1 MSAQTPILGLNE
13 DDPIMTGER
22 RGGRQRRRPLLC
34 LIEDDPI
41 MGESLYDRFELE
53 GFECDWHKTA
63 ASALISLEKKKY
75 ALAISDIRLPDMGGH
90 ELFALLK
97 QARTPLPPFIFI
109 TGFGS
114 IDMAVNLLKQGAAD
128 YISKPFD
135 IDQLLEKVHALTG
148 VSIPQVISRNSDIL
162 GISTEMRRIADML
175 PRLSKHATTILIT
188 GESGVG
194 KEVVAKELHRS
205 NPDFAQH
212 PFVAVNCGA
221 LSEALMEAELFG
233 YEKGAFTG
241 ALRTKKGLFEQANG
255 GTLFLDEIGD
265 MPLSMQVKLL
275 RAIQERTIIR
285 VGGETQIPIDLQL
298 VCATHRDLKKMV
310 EDGTF
315 REDLFYRINVIHLKV
330 PCLRERKEDIMWFAD
345 KFLSQFAAQHEEE
358 KKSLR
363 PDAETAI
370 LAHDWPGNLRELHHL
385 IERACIL
392 TASPSLTAKDLFEE
406 APLAETCPDEPETTL
421 YEHLQTCERNF
432 IISSLNQH
440 QWQMSNTA
448 TTLGISR
455 KNLWERIKKLG
466 IRDENALQQNDNT
479 EPS

>member
-1 MSAQTPILGLNE
+1 MSTHA
-13 DDPIMTGER
+13 
-22 RGGRQRRRPLLC
+22 PLLC

-53 GFECDWHKTA
+53 GFACDWHKTA
-63 ASALISLEKKKY
+63 ASALASLGKNKY

-90 ELFALLK
+90 ELFAQLK
-97 QARTPLPPFIFI
+97 QAGTQLPPFIFI

-135 IDQLLEKVHALTG
+135 LDLLLEKVHALASLS
-148 VSIPQVISRNSDIL
+148 VPQDITRHSDIL
-162 GISTEMRRIADML
+162 GISAEMRRIADML

-205 NPDFAQH
+205 NPDYAEH

-221 LSEALMEAELFG
+221 LSETLMEAELFG

-241 ALRTKKGLFEQANG
+241 ALRTKKGLFEQAHG

-265 MPLSMQVKLL
+265 MPLPMQVKLL
-275 RAIQERTIIR
+275 RAIQERTLIR
-285 VGGETQIPIDLQL
+285 IGGETQIPVDLQL

-310 EDGTF
+310 EAGTF
-315 REDLFYRINVIHLKV
+315 REDLFYRINVIHLKI
-330 PCLRERKEDIMWFAD
+330 PSLRERKEDILWFAD
-345 KFLSQFAAQHEEE
+345 KFLSRFAAQHEED
-358 KKSLR
+358 KKTFGQ
-363 PDAETAI
+363 DAETAI
-370 LAHDWPGNLRELHHL
+370 LAHDWPGNLRELQHL

-392 TASPSLTAKDLFEE
+392 TASPTLTAKDLFEE
-406 APLAETCPDEPETTL
+406 TPLAEINPVPETCL
-421 YEHLQTCERNF
+421 YEYLQTCERNF
-432 IISSLNQH
+432 IVNSLNQH
-440 QWQMSNTA
+440 QWQMGNTA
-448 TTLGISR
+448 ATLGISR

-466 IRDENALQQNDNT
+466 IRHENSLQQDSEI